1 MKFLNYILNGFSR
14 VLSVDAEFL
23 LDSTGTSPQRVL
35 CLVFKDIQTG
45 EIFRHWVDG
54 KSHVPHFFDYESC
67 LLVSF
72 NAVAEH
78 GVFLNLLHGQPKYM
92 VDCFVENKC
101 LYGPFI
107 SKNKTGLIDTCA
119 RYNIDTI
126 GKEQKDNELDLILR
140 RNQYDHKPFIY
151 SLDEQQQI
159 LDYCQSDVE
168 ETAKLFI
175 SQMADIEK
183 KNNLKTYNQ
192 FNQKLFEMT
201 FRGYS
206 L

>member
-72 NAVAEH
+72 NCCYMYIF
-78 GVFLNLLHGQPKYM
+78 VFAYISFCWLLPPLFFFCSFQFWFSFVFG
-92 VDCFVENKC
+92 CFVC
-101 LYGPFI
+101 WIYYVLFVI
-107 SKNKTGLIDTCA
+107 W
-119 RYNIDTI
+119 R
-126 GKEQKDNELDLILR
+126 LDVCIHVL
-140 RNQYDHKPFIY
+140 
-151 SLDEQQQI
+151 
-159 LDYCQSDVE
+159 
-168 ETAKLFI
+168 
-175 SQMADIEK
+175 
-183 KNNLKTYNQ
+183 
-192 FNQKLFEMT
+192 
-201 FRGYS
+201 
-206 L
+206 

>member
-126 GKEQKDNELDLILR
+126 LFGGWSQSNRIGILR
-140 RNQYDHKPFIY
+140 PHSGPLKTHLEY
-151 SLDEQQQI
+151 
-159 LDYCQSDVE
+159 
-168 ETAKLFI
+168 
-175 SQMADIEK
+175 
-183 KNNLKTYNQ
+183 NLKTS
-192 FNQKLFEMT
+192 FTVSSCLIFFLFHT
-201 FRGYS
+201 IFI
-206 L
+206 